1 MLGERPRFRWA
12 EMGVERGGKWAS
24 KMESFC
30 RCGHRGGQGR
40 AETQATTLLVKGVNG
55 KQLAQKKIKNKVI
68 KK

>member
-1 MLGERPRFRWA
+1 
-12 EMGVERGGKWAS
+12 MGVERGGKWAS